1 MVFNVGKVAQSK
13 KCLIREVSRSVSV
26 LVSNYPEAPSL
37 HYAGLP
43 RVLQPGH
50 QVVGDGELGF
60 QVVGGH
66 LQWTVAG

>member
-1 MVFNVGKVAQSK
+1 M
-13 KCLIREVSRSVSV
+13 

-66 LQWTVAG
+66 LQWTVARLVAHTVNSGVSGTYCQ